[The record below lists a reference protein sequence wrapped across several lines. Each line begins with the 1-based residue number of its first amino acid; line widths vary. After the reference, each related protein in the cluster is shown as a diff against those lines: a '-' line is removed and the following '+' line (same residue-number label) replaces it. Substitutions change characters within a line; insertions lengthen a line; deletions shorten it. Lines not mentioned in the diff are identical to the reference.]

1 MINVTVWNEFRH
13 ELKNETVRRV
23 YPDGIHEAIAGFLKK
38 EPDISVKTATLDEPE
53 HGLGGEVLKNT
64 DVLIW
69 WSHMAHGEVSDE
81 IVQKIYDRVVSE
93 GMGFIALHS
102 SHASKPFVRFSGSAA
117 NKLSWRE
124 DNGLERIFIVEPS
137 HPIARGLPEY
147 FEIPKTEMY
156 GEYFCISAPDD
167 LIGISWF
174 EGGEVLRSVFSYNR
188 GLGKVVYLRP
198 GHETLPIFENENVQK
213 LIINAVRYANA
224 ENLPEMT
231 FRSNIELPKK

>member
-1 MINVTVWNEFRH
+1 MINVTVWNEYRH
-13 ELKNETVRRV
+13 EKSDENVRRV
-23 YPDGIHEAIAGFLKK
+23 YPDGIHQAIAAFLKK
-38 EPDISVKTATLDEPE
+38 EEDINVKTATLDEPE
-53 HGLGGEVLKNT
+53 HGLPNEMLETT

-69 WSHMAHGEVSDE
+69 WGHMAHGEVDDE
-81 IVQKIYDRVVSE
+81 VVQKVYDRVVGK

-102 SHASKPFVRFSGSAA
+102 AHGSKLFTRFSGAA
-117 NKLSWRE
+117 AGRLSWRE

-147 FEIPKTEMY
+147 FEIPQTEMY

-167 LIGISWF
+167 LVGISWF

-188 GLGKVVYLRP
+188 GIGKVVYLRP

-213 LIINAVRYANA
+213 LIINAVRYASPSGR
-224 ENLPEMT
+224 PELT